1 MSGPARGRRKRV
13 IAFRALLPC
22 LALIALD
29 EMPAQAQTVT
39 SDLFRPV
46 RDGFLTAQNSPLRRI
61 ENQSNGPADPAD
73 PANDPK
79 LRDNNT
85 PAPSRIGVTPTYG
98 LSAASGASTSG
109 FDSLNRTR
117 KKPKLYPGQP
127 KPKPVGPGNPAPV
140 VSNTPANTNGRV
152 RLSVPPSESAN
163 KAPIPPA
170 MAGTVVGQP
179 PRKRLKLDDD
189 PFGAVGDYAGSFLIK
204 SAVELSG
211 GYDTNP
217 GRTLVPR
224 GSPFYVVAPE
234 FLAVS
239 DWERHALVADLR
251 GSFTGYGNTFP
262 PPADGT
268 VSSAPTNVDRPDF
281 TGHVDGRLDVTHD
294 TRLLA
299 QVRLRVATD
308 NPGSPNVQA
317 GLARYPVYTTLGGTF
332 GVDQNF
338 NRLQISAGGTV
349 DRTVYT
355 ESKLTDGTSTTND
368 DRNFNQ
374 FGGVGR
380 VSYDLLPGVKPFVEG
395 ECDTRVHD
403 VQFDRSGFQRDSSG
417 GYAKAGTSFEF
428 SRLLTGEIA
437 AGYALRD
444 YVDPRLNR
452 LQGLLTSASLTWT
465 ATPLTTAKFYA
476 DTQIA
481 ETTLAG
487 VSGVLVHTYTF
498 EVDHDFRRWLTAIGK
513 FTYGTLDY
521 QGDNRH
527 DKTYSLEGN
536 LIYKMTR
543 NLWVKGTLRRDVL
556 NSNIPLSSTA
566 STVVMLGVRLQN

>member
-13 IAFRALLPC
+13 ISLRALLPC
-22 LALIALD
+22 LALIAFDGTL
-29 EMPAQAQTVT
+29 AQAQTLT
-39 SDLFRPV
+39 PDLLRPV
-46 RDGFLTAQNSPLRRI
+46 RDGFVSPQDSPLRRTSDNTI
-61 ENQSNGPADPAD
+61 IDKTGEAADDAR
-73 PANDPK
+73 
-79 LRDNNT
+79 LRDKDK
-85 PAPSRIGVTPTYG
+85 PAPSRIGQIPTYG
-98 LSAASGASTSG
+98 LPAASGASGSG

-117 KKPKLYPGQP
+117 SKPKLYPGQA
-127 KPKPVGPGNPAPV
+127 KPKPPPGPGSPAPV
-140 VSNTPANTNGRV
+140 ISTSPL
-152 RLSVPPSESAN
+152 RLSIPPSESAN

-179 PRKRLKLDDD
+179 PRKRLRIDDD
-189 PFGAVGDYAGSFLIK
+189 PFGAVGDYAGGFLIK

-217 GRTLVPR
+217 GRTFVPQ

-262 PPADGT
+262 PVDGV
-268 VSSAPTNVDRPDF
+268 VSSAPTDVDRPDF
-281 TGHVDGRLDVTHD
+281 TGHVDGRLDVSHD
-294 TRLLA
+294 TRLLG

-317 GLARYPVYTTLGGTF
+317 GLARYPVYSTLGGTF

-355 ESKLTDGTSTTND
+355 DSKLTDGTTTTND
-368 DRNFNQ
+368 DRNFSQ
-374 FGGVGR
+374 YGGVGR
-380 VSYDLLPGVKPFVEG
+380 VSYDLMPGVKPFAEFEG
-395 ECDTRVHD
+395 DSRVHD
-403 VQFDRSGFQRDSSG
+403 VRFDRSDFQRDSSG

-428 SRLLTGEIA
+428 TRLLTGEISV
-437 AGYALRD
+437 GYAARD
-444 YVDPRLNR
+444 YVDPRLDR
-452 LQGLLTSASLTWT
+452 LQGLLVASSLTWT
-465 ATPLTTAKFYA
+465 ATPLTTAKFYSTTSI
-476 DTQIA
+476 D
-481 ETTLAG
+481 ETTLPG
-487 VSGVLVHTYTF
+487 VSGVLTHVYTV

-513 FTYGTLDY
+513 FTFGTLDY
-521 QGDNRH
+521 QGDGRS
-527 DKTYSLEGN
+527 DKTYSLEGD

-543 NLWVKGTLRRDVL
+543 SLWVKGTLRRDVL
-556 NSNIPLSSTA
+556 NSNIPGNSTA